1 MPPGR
6 RSMRTRVLP
15 GAVVRGSDG
24 QLVGRVRDIYL
35 HDRSGEFAAITVKP
49 GQLSPRTVLI
59 PAAAIADLATEGVD
73 GPCIATDGADGAQAD
88 GGPADRAP
96 ADGADGGPAD
106 GAPADRGRADGGS
119 PEGGRADGGSP
130 EGGRAD
136 GGSPE
141 GGRADGGSPEGGRAD
156 HGPRAAAAP
165 TTETRAA
172 DALTTPGDAPQGQD
186 TAVHLRVDSMTV
198 RAGISAPDTDHA
210 TPEQLRLAARE
221 LGIEEAATG

>member
-6 RSMRTRVLP
+6 RSMRNRVLP

-59 PAAAIADLATEGVD
+59 PAAAIADLDTEGVD

-106 GAPADRGRADGGS
+106 GAPADR
-119 PEGGRADGGSP
+119 
-130 EGGRAD
+130 
-136 GGSPE
+136 
-141 GGRADGGSPEGGRAD
+141 GRADGGSPEGGRAD

>member
-59 PAAAIADLATEGVD
+59 PAAAIADLDTEGVD

-88 GGPADRAP
+88 GGPAD
-96 ADGADGGPAD
+96 
-106 GAPADRGRADGGS
+106 GAPAD
-119 PEGGRADGGSP
+119 GGRADGGPAKGGRVDGGPP
-130 EGGRAD
+130 EGGRVD
-136 GGSPE
+136 
-141 GGRADGGSPEGGRAD
+141 R
-156 HGPRAAAAP
+156 GPRAAAAP
-165 TTETRAA
+165 TTEARAA
-172 DALTTPGDAPQGQD
+172 DALTTPGDAPQRQD

>member
-96 ADGADGGPAD
+96 AAGADGGPAD
-106 GAPADRGRADGGS
+106 GAPAG
-119 PEGGRADGGSP
+119 GGRAG
-130 EGGRAD
+130 

-165 TTETRAA
+165 PTETRAA

-198 RAGISAPDTDHA
+198 RAGISADRKST
-210 TPEQLRLAARE
+210 RLNSSHVAISYA
-221 LGIEEAATG
+221 

>member
-1 MPPGR
+1 GR

-73 GPCIATDGADGAQAD
+73 GPCIATDGADGAPVERAD
-88 GGPADRAP
+88 GGPG
-96 ADGADGGPAD
+96 DGARAGG
-106 GAPADRGRADGGS
+106 GRAGGGS
-119 PEGGRADGGSP
+119 PG
-130 EGGRAD
+130 
-136 GGSPE
+136 

-165 TTETRAA
+165 ATETRAA

-210 TPEQLRLAARE
+210 TPEQLRLTARE

>member
-1 MPPGR
+1 
-6 RSMRTRVLP
+6 MRTRVLP

-59 PAAAIADLATEGVD
+59 PAAAIADLDTEGVD

-88 GGPADRAP
+88 GGPADGAP
-96 ADGADGGPAD
+96 ADGGRADGGPAK
-106 GAPADRGRADGGS
+106 GGRVDGGS
-119 PEGGRADGGSP
+119 PEGGRVD
-130 EGGRAD
+130 R
-136 GGSPE
+136 
-141 GGRADGGSPEGGRAD
+141 
-156 HGPRAAAAP
+156 GPRAAAAP
-165 TTETRAA
+165 TTEARAA
-172 DALTTPGDAPQGQD
+172 DALTTPGDAPQRQD